1 METTT
6 TTRKLLISLTHQLYQ
21 ELMLNIPTLTNTL
34 NLFTARKK
42 THTYRQKS
50 SFFTG
55 NYLKGETN
63 E

>member
-42 THTYRQKS
+42 NTYRQKS
-50 SFFTG
+50 NFFTG

>member
-42 THTYRQKS
+42 THTVKKS
-50 SFFTG
+50 TFFTG

>member
-42 THTYRQKS
+42 THNDKNLLFSQ
-50 SFFTG
+50 
-55 NYLKGETN
+55 ETI
-63 E
+63 